1 VLVVAADSM
10 SSILMASGEED
21 PRAKTVGSAIF
32 GDGCAAAV
40 LSGDRTR
47 PGPVIVA
54 THVHQI
60 AGTLD
65 AVKLV
70 ADSEDSY
77 LHLDR
82 ELPDLASAG
91 LGDLVSA
98 FLSENGLA
106 AGAVDHWIVHP
117 GGRRILQCARDA
129 LGLDDDD
136 VAISW
141 RALAEYGN
149 VGTPSIF
156 YVMRRTLDER
166 SPERGER
173 GLVVTIGPGVTLGLM
188 LLEF

>member
-1 VLVVAADSM
+1 
-10 SSILMASGEED
+10 
-21 PRAKTVGSAIF
+21 
-32 GDGCAAAV
+32 
-40 LSGDRTR
+40 
-47 PGPVIVA
+47 VIVA

-98 FLSENGLA
+98 FLSDNGLA

-188 LLEF
+188 LLEFGPRAAGR